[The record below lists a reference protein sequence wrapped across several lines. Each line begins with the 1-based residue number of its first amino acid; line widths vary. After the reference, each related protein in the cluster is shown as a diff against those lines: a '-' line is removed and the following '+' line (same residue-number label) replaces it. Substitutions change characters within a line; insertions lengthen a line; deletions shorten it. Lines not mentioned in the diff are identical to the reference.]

1 MLRFGFSLFLFTLL
15 LFENI
20 GFAQEKDIR
29 VSSIHW
35 NSLNTEVL
43 IDASTHSALHLFRN
57 GLKYVVNDWYHT
69 SKEYSHRRCEYLGF
83 KGKSEHHIRPVSHV
97 VFSLAVALRF
107 HIYDEA
113 IAEVSVTE
121 AERMAVKLI
130 SSLAYRHKASIGEKK
145 GWGNAW
151 QSAWWASQTAFAAW
165 LLWDELDEETH
176 SRIFEMIVYE
186 ANRFIDYKIPYYKDK
201 NGNVIYKGD
210 SKSEENA
217 WNSDLLVLA
226 SVMFPEHQNALLW
239 HRRALELQ
247 LSAYASPTDI
257 SSKRKINGI
266 RLKDFLQGS
275 NMEEN
280 GTIVNHGITHI
291 DYMVAFMQNAINILP
306 YVLIEKKAM
315 KVSLFNGSRIYN
327 ALNNLKFNGNT
338 MYVCDESGNATCKIY
353 FPEGNDWGIN
363 KQVNYWLMDVIA
375 YCFELDKGMKPAAV
389 DWMNVREIEML
400 RMQKR
405 NPNGTY
411 YQGKEDLF
419 PSREEFFLAEIAF
432 GYLFLWAHNN
442 QLIKFSNSGKM

>member
-43 IDASTHSALHLFRN
+43 IDASTHSALNLFRN

-69 SKEYSHRRCEYLGF
+69 SKEYSHQTGVYLDF

-130 SSLAYRHKASIGEKK
+130 SSLAYRHKVSIGEKK

-217 WNSDLLVLA
+217 WNSYLLVIA

-239 HRRALELQ
+239 NRRALELQ
-247 LSAYASPTDI
+247 LSA
-257 SSKRKINGI
+257 
-266 RLKDFLQGS
+266 
-275 NMEEN
+275 
-280 GTIVNHGITHI
+280 
-291 DYMVAFMQNAINILP
+291 
-306 YVLIEKKAM
+306 
-315 KVSLFNGSRIYN
+315 
-327 ALNNLKFNGNT
+327 
-338 MYVCDESGNATCKIY
+338 
-353 FPEGNDWGIN
+353 
-363 KQVNYWLMDVIA
+363 
-375 YCFELDKGMKPAAV
+375 
-389 DWMNVREIEML
+389 
-400 RMQKR
+400 
-405 NPNGTY
+405 
-411 YQGKEDLF
+411 
-419 PSREEFFLAEIAF
+419 
-432 GYLFLWAHNN
+432 
-442 QLIKFSNSGKM
+442 